1 MIPPPPSAV
10 IRRVVAAVLL
20 AAGVAC
26 AGGSAQAGCGD
37 YLTIDGK
44 PHAGHQNPAGPAKP
58 CDGPNCSAAPN
69 PTPVPMT
76 APVPITSGAKDSA
89 AGPQLAG
96 EDPSSTSGFS
106 RPVSDGRSVHVPR
119 SVVHPPR
126 IG

>member
-1 MIPPPPSAV
+1 MPAPPLSAV
-10 IRRVVAAVLL
+10 LRRVVAALLL

-44 PHAGHQNPAGPAKP
+44 PHAGRDHMPAKP
-58 CDGPNCSAAPN
+58 CDGPNCTAAPA
-69 PTPVPMT
+69 PTPVPLT
-76 APVPITSGAKDSA
+76 APAPLTAGAKDTA

-96 EDPSSTSGFS
+96 EDPSPTLGFS

-119 SVVHPPR
+119 S
-126 IG
+126 